1 MNVLVLGGTAEA
13 RQLACLL
20 VQAPATRVVL
30 SLAGHTSEPAPVPCP
45 VRIGGFGGAEGL
57 AAHLRSE
64 AVDALV
70 DATHPFAA
78 TMPANAA
85 RAAARAGVPCLR
97 LVRPAWSP
105 GPGDRWTDAADLSDA
120 RRRLVEG
127 GARRV
132 LLTTGRLDLGPF
144 ASMPGVHFVVRC
156 VEDPGPMP
164 LADATVVR
172 GRGPFDVGAEA
183 AVLRDHDVDTLVTK
197 NSGGPGAKLV
207 AAREAGV
214 AVVMVRRPPAG
225 AAGPRVATATEA
237 CEWLA
242 ALWAGGVAQ

>member
-13 RQLACLL
+13 RRLACLL
-20 VQAPATRVVL
+20 DRAPGTRAVL
-30 SLAGHTSEPAPVPCP
+30 SLAGRTSEPAPVPCP
-45 VRIGGFGGAEGL
+45 VRTGGFGGAGGL
-57 AAHLRSE
+57 AAHLRAA

-85 RAAARAGVPCLR
+85 RAAAVAGVPRLR
-97 LVRPAWSP
+97 LVRPAWEP
-105 GPGDRWTDAADLSDA
+105 QPGDRWVDAADLAGA

-156 VEDPGPMP
+156 VEDPGPLP
-164 LADATVVR
+164 LADATVLR
-172 GRGPFDVGAEA
+172 GRGPFDRAAEA
-183 AVLRDHDVDTLVTK
+183 AVLRHHAVDTLVTK
-197 NSGGPGAKLV
+197 NSGGSGAKLV

-214 AVVMVRRPPAG
+214 GVVMVRRPPA
-225 AAGPRVATATEA
+225 AAPGPQVATATEA
-237 CEWLA
+237 FAWLA
-242 ALWAGGVAQ
+242 TLS

>member
-13 RQLACLL
+13 RRLACLL
-20 VQAPATRVVL
+20 DRAPATRVVL
-30 SLAGHTSEPAPVPCP
+30 SLAGHTSGPVPVPCP
-45 VRIGGFGGAEGL
+45 VRTGGFGGADGL
-57 AAHLRSE
+57 AAHLRAA

-78 TMPANAA
+78 TMAANAA
-85 RAAARAGVPCLR
+85 RAAALVGIPRLR

-105 GPGDRWTDAADLSDA
+105 GPGDRWIDAADLPDA
-120 RRRLVEG
+120 RRRLVEV

-132 LLTTGRLDLGPF
+132 LLTTGRLGLGPF

-164 LADATVVR
+164 LADATVLR

-183 AVLRDHDVDTLVTK
+183 AVLRDHDIDTLVTK
-197 NSGGPGAKLV
+197 NSGGPDAKLV
-207 AAREAGV
+207 AARAAGV
-214 AVVMVRRPPAG
+214 GVVMVRRPPAG
-225 AAGPRVATATEA
+225 APGPRVATAAEA
-237 CEWLA
+237 CAWLA
-242 ALWAGGVAQ
+242 ALTAGVAQ